1 MSGSISNEQSPPQ
14 IILYDGVCGLCNRFV
29 RFVLKRDK
37 HDRFRFA
44 SLQSGFAA
52 VILQRH
58 GINPQVLDTAYLVR
72 SYNTPQEYLLARND
86 AIVAVFTE
94 LGGVWKIWAWML
106 QLLSKSFHDWQYN
119 LVARNR
125 YRIFGK
131 YDACPLPD
139 PKDRHKFLA

>member
-1 MSGSISNEQSPPQ
+1 MSGNILGDKSTPQ

-37 HDRFRFA
+37 HERFRFA
-44 SLQSGFAA
+44 SLQSELAA
-52 VILQRH
+52 TILQRH
-58 GINPQVLDTAYLVR
+58 GINPQILDTAYLVR
-72 SYNTPQEYLLARND
+72 NYNTPEEHLLARND
-86 AIVAVFTE
+86 AVAAVFTE
-94 LGGVWKIWAWML
+94 LGGIWKIWAWML
-106 QLLSKSFHDWQYN
+106 QLLPRSFRDWRYN

-131 YDACPLPD
+131 YDTCPLLD